1 MPLDIYPDAMDI
13 SAIIDTD
20 TSNSKPSPS
29 QKLDTKGGYQQ
40 SHQSLSYD
48 SRSPAHKRPRSKRPP
63 QPPPLQPPIQPP
75 YNVLRSPG
83 SSQNSVSSPYQQTPS
98 SALVGGNYGFLPPLS
113 TQGLAHTFPISPN
126 SQREN
131 HVASKSMS
139 YQPYGQP
146 SSTSQTPTGTT
157 PINYHHVYP
166 PQDTSHSL
174 SNPPSAQ
181 TQSPSTYKDSPQSSQ
196 SQMRISSQSASSQQ
210 QLSQPGTP
218 LGPPPMISR
227 QAINFSRDSPG
238 SYDNQRNNPV
248 VIYNNQQMRA
258 SSPRTDSLAYSSTSP
273 LASAPPQSFSQTQGY
288 HIKHERGRSL
298 SVSPK
303 TLFGDMNIR
312 RPGVES
318 MIHSVDYGLPVSG
331 DNLVMSTNHS
341 LHINGPTYS
350 IQQGPGD
357 GQPEIP
363 PAQEHKA
370 IESPIHSRSLG
381 VKGILNSPNV
391 NEFTVAQ
398 KSPRTKKRKFS
409 ASDKGSDHASMTL
422 ESHIL
427 QSILPPSAEPGD
439 EKPSSTQPLLYYPSS
454 QSLTTQ
460 DLAPEPPLKNQVIEG
475 ISSSPPPSVAKMKS
489 SSPSLGDATEQEI
502 ADQQSFHAL
511 TSSDDRPIEAPK
523 KRRRNDPLPV
533 YARSARKEMLTN
545 KPHNQSAG
553 SQPALARQEPASIR
567 PSTPSLE
574 QLGSSTANNLK
585 QGTNGHLNPTG
596 ESNISTFT
604 KPADAGPLGDWEENI
619 LNTRPSEESVK
630 AIMDFLYREVV
641 GRPDVGVGPAGGGS
655 NKGAMMEIEAKIGQ
669 LIDKNTN
676 ERLRLPILTE
686 CVLNRD
692 DPVLRVNFKS
702 SMTEVST
709 VCILTCMMY

>member
-1 MPLDIYPDAMDI
+1 MDI

-40 SHQSLSYD
+40 SHPSLSYA
-48 SRSPAHKRPRSKRPP
+48 SQSPAHKRPRSKRPP
-63 QPPPLQPPIQPP
+63 QPPPLQPPTQPL

-98 SALVGGNYGFLPPLS
+98 SALSGGNYGFLPPLS
-113 TQGLAHTFPISPN
+113 TQGLTHSFPISPS

-146 SSTSQTPTGTT
+146 SSTSQTPTVTT

-166 PQDTSHSL
+166 RQGSSHSL
-174 SNPPSAQ
+174 SNPPSTQ

-196 SQMRISSQSASSQQ
+196 SQMRVSSQSASSQQ
-210 QLSQPGTP
+210 HLSQPGTP

-227 QAINFSRDSPG
+227 QAISFSRDSPG
-238 SYDNQRNNPV
+238 SYDNQRNNSMGL
-248 VIYNNQQMRA
+248 YNNQQIRA
-258 SSPRTDSLAYSSTSP
+258 SSPRTDSLAYCNTSP
-273 LASAPPQSFSQTQGY
+273 LASAPPQSFSQAQSY
-288 HIKHERGRSL
+288 HNKHERGRSP

-312 RPGVES
+312 RLGVES
-318 MIHSVDYGLPVSG
+318 MTHSVDYGLPVSG
-331 DNLVMSTNHS
+331 DTFVMSTNHS
-341 LHINGPTYS
+341 LHINVPTYS
-350 IQQGPGD
+350 IQRGSCD
-357 GQPEIP
+357 DQPEIP
-363 PAQEHKA
+363 PAQEQKA
-370 IESPIHSRSLG
+370 IESPIRSRSLG
-381 VKGILNSPNV
+381 VKGILNSPTV
-391 NEFTVAQ
+391 NESTVAQ
-398 KSPRTKKRKFS
+398 ESPRTKKRKFS
-409 ASDKGSDHASMTL
+409 TSDKGSDHASVLL

-427 QSILPPSAEPGD
+427 QSILPHSMEPSN
-439 EKPSSTQPLLYYPSS
+439 EKPSSNQSLLHSPSS
-454 QSLTTQ
+454 QSLAIQDFATQ
-460 DLAPEPPLKNQVIEG
+460 DLAPEPPLKNQAITV

-489 SSPSLGDATEQEI
+489 PSPSIADATEQET
-502 ADQQSFHAL
+502 ADKRSLPAL

-523 KRRRNDPLPV
+523 KRRRNDPLPI
-533 YARSARKEMLTN
+533 YARSARKEMLT
-545 KPHNQSAG
+545 KKQHNQSAG

-567 PSTPSLE
+567 PATPSPD
-574 QLGSSTANNLK
+574 QLGSSTAKNFK
-585 QGTNGHLNPTG
+585 HGTNGHLNPTG
-596 ESNISTFT
+596 ESNTSTFT

-655 NKGAMMEIEAKIGQ
+655 SKGAMMEIEAKIGQ

-702 SMTEVST
+702 SMTEVPL
-709 VCILTCMMY
+709 CAL

>member
-1 MPLDIYPDAMDI
+1 MDI

-40 SHQSLSYD
+40 SHPSLSYA
-48 SRSPAHKRPRSKRPP
+48 SQSPAPKRPRSKRPP
-63 QPPPLQPPIQPP
+63 QPPPLQPPIQTV
-75 YNVLRSPG
+75 YNVLRSPS

-98 SALVGGNYGFLPPLS
+98 SALSGGNYGFLPPLS
-113 TQGLAHTFPISPN
+113 TQGLTHSFPISPS

-131 HVASKSMS
+131 HVASKSIS
-139 YQPYGQP
+139 YQPHGQP
-146 SSTSQTPTGTT
+146 STTSQTPTVTT

-166 PQDTSHSL
+166 RQGSSHSV

-210 QLSQPGTP
+210 HLSQPGTP
-218 LGPPPMISR
+218 LGPPPIISR
-227 QAINFSRDSPG
+227 HAISFSRDSPG
-238 SYDNQRNNPV
+238 SYDNQRNNSTGL
-248 VIYNNQQMRA
+248 YNNQQMRA
-258 SSPRTDSLAYSSTSP
+258 SSPRTESLAYSNTSP
-273 LASAPPQSFSQTQGY
+273 LASAPPLSFSQAQSY
-288 HIKHERGRSL
+288 PNKHEHGSP

-318 MIHSVDYGLPVSG
+318 MTQSMDYGLPVSG
-331 DNLVMSTNHS
+331 DTFVMSTNHS
-341 LHINGPTYS
+341 LHINAPTYS
-350 IQQGPGD
+350 LQRGSCD
-357 GQPEIP
+357 DQPDILQ
-363 PAQEHKA
+363 AQEHKA
-370 IESPIHSRSLG
+370 IESPIRSRSLG

-391 NEFTVAQ
+391 NESTVVQ
-398 KSPRTKKRKFS
+398 ESPRTKKRKFS
-409 ASDKGSDHASMTL
+409 ASDKGSDHASVIL

-427 QSILPPSAEPGD
+427 QSILLPSTEPSD
-439 EKPSSTQPLLYYPSS
+439 EKPSPN
-454 QSLTTQ
+454 QSLPYSPSFQSLATQ
-460 DLAPEPPLKNQVIEG
+460 DSAPEPPLKNQAITV
-475 ISSSPPPSVAKMKS
+475 ISSPPPPSVAKMQS
-489 SSPSLGDATEQEI
+489 SSPSLADATEQEN
-502 ADQQSFHAL
+502 ADKQGLPAL
-511 TSSDDRPIEAPK
+511 TSSDDRTIEAPK
-523 KRRRNDPLPV
+523 KRRRNDPLPI
-533 YARSARKEMLTN
+533 YACSARKEMLT
-545 KPHNQSAG
+545 KKQHNQSAG
-553 SQPALARQEPASIR
+553 SQPALARQEPPSIR
-567 PSTPSLE
+567 PATPPPE
-574 QLGSSTANNLK
+574 QLGSTAAKNFK
-585 QGTNGHLNPTG
+585 QGTNGHLNSTG
-596 ESNISTFT
+596 ESSISTST

-655 NKGAMMEIEAKIGQ
+655 SKGAMMEIEAKIGQ

-702 SMTEVST
+702 SMTEVLLCT
-709 VCILTCMMY
+709 L

>member
-1 MPLDIYPDAMDI
+1 MDI

-40 SHQSLSYD
+40 SHPSLSYA
-48 SRSPAHKRPRSKRPP
+48 SQSSAHKRPRQKRPP
-63 QPPPLQPPIQPP
+63 QPPPLQPPIQTV

-98 SALVGGNYGFLPPLS
+98 SALSSGNYGFLPSLS
-113 TQGLAHTFPISPN
+113 QGLTPSFPISPS

-131 HVASKSMS
+131 HVATKFIS
-139 YQPYGQP
+139 YHPHGQP
-146 SSTSQTPTGTT
+146 SSTSQTSTVTT

-166 PQDTSHSL
+166 RQGSSHSL

-210 QLSQPGTP
+210 HLSQPGTP
-218 LGPPPMISR
+218 LGPPPIISR
-227 QAINFSRDSPG
+227 QVISFSRDSPG
-238 SYDNQRNNPV
+238 SYDNQHNNSTGL
-248 VIYNNQQMRA
+248 YNNQQMRA
-258 SSPRTDSLAYSSTSP
+258 SSPRTESLAFSNTSP
-273 LASAPPQSFSQTQGY
+273 LASALPLSFSQAQSY
-288 HIKHERGRSL
+288 PNKHERGRSP

-318 MIHSVDYGLPVSG
+318 MTQSMDYGLPVSG
-331 DNLVMSTNHS
+331 DTFVMSTNHS
-341 LHINGPTYS
+341 LHINVPTYS
-350 IQQGPGD
+350 LQQGSCDDHPD
-357 GQPEIP
+357 ILQ
-363 PAQEHKA
+363 AQEHKT
-370 IESPIHSRSLG
+370 IESQIRSRSLG
-381 VKGILNSPNV
+381 MKGILNSPNV
-391 NEFTVAQ
+391 NESTVVQ
-398 KSPRTKKRKFS
+398 ESSRTKKRKFS
-409 ASDKGSDHASMTL
+409 ASDKGSDHASVIL
-422 ESHIL
+422 ESHML
-427 QSILPPSAEPGD
+427 QSILLPSTEPSN
-439 EKPSSTQPLLYYPSS
+439 EKPSSNQSLLYSPSF
-454 QSLTTQ
+454 QSLATQ
-460 DLAPEPPLKNQVIEG
+460 DSLPEPGLKNQAITVV
-475 ISSSPPPSVAKMKS
+475 SSSPPPSVAKMKS
-489 SSPSLGDATEQEI
+489 ASPSLADATEQET
-502 ADQQSFHAL
+502 ADKQSLPTL

-523 KRRRNDPLPV
+523 KRRRNDPLPT
-533 YARSARKEMLTN
+533 YARSARKEMLT
-545 KPHNQSAG
+545 KTQHNQPAG
-553 SQPALARQEPASIR
+553 SQPALAGKEPASIR
-567 PSTPSLE
+567 PVTPSPE
-574 QLGSSTANNLK
+574 QLGSTAAKNIK
-585 QGTNGHLNPTG
+585 QGTNGHLSSTG
-596 ESNISTFT
+596 ESSISTFN
-604 KPADAGPLGDWEENI
+604 KPTDAGPLGDWEENI

-655 NKGAMMEIEAKIGQ
+655 SKGAMMEIEAKIGQ

-702 SMTEVST
+702 SMTEVLL
-709 VCILTCMMY
+709 CAL